1 MVGEHLCVSDE
12 KLQRDTVSMVGKN
25 SQQAVQY
32 FLSVKQN
39 LFMTL
44 IMRNNSFRFQTTLL
58 MIAFV

>member
-58 MIAFV
+58 MIVFV